1 MRNSAE
7 TGPVLTSDRPRIH
20 QVVPAVPFLL
30 TNPVAY
36 VTRAF
41 DFGRVF
47 FYKWTGMAR
56 GKMP

>member
-1 MRNSAE
+1 M
-7 TGPVLTSDRPRIH
+7 LTSDRPRIH